1 MINPIFE
8 TALEHYDFP
17 CGGEAFAAKE
27 MRDHAFVVLRGRT
40 EDREFVNAC
49 KEKLGI
55 VLPSPLSL
63 VSLVSL
69 TSLTKP
75 GDAEC
80 LWIASDE
87 FLVLLPRS
95 QKDKFLQ
102 TAKEA
107 FNGVFA
113 AAVDNSG
120 TYSYLRLDGRHV
132 KDVLAKVSS
141 YDVSDVGLPA
151 GKVVTTLAGKA
162 QVVLFR
168 EPNESG
174 TGLLVRFSFA
184 DYVWRSL
191 VRAAGEYQTDLLI
204 NH

>member
-1 MINPIFE
+1 MINPVFE
-8 TALEHYDFP
+8 TALEHHDFP
-17 CGGEAFAAKE
+17 CGGEAFAARE

-40 EDREFVNAC
+40 EDEEFVNTC

-55 VLPSPLSL
+55 VLPSPLRL
-63 VSLVSL
+63 ASL
-69 TSLTKP
+69 TSSTKA
-75 GDAEC
+75 GDAKC
-80 LWIASDE
+80 LWISSDE
-87 FLVLLPRS
+87 FLVLLPRP

-120 TYSYLRLDGRHV
+120 TYSYLRLDGRHL

-168 EPNESG
+168 ESNEPG